1 MPWRNEHWVYSNEK
15 EAGEGGWGRR
25 LEEMVLPEVAG
36 RLDEVAEQRLRETG
50 TMRMRNVAA
59 WLPLT

>member
-1 MPWRNEHWVYSNEK
+1 MNTGFIAMRRRLGK